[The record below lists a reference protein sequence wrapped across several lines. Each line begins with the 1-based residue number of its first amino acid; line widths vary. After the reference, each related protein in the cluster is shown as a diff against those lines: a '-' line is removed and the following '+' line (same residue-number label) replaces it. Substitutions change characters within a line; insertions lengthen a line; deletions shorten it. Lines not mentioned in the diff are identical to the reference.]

1 MRVQVYW
8 MLQTL
13 VAGRFVFLQLL
24 MLAGFAVFVK
34 PDKQIVIL
42 DAHGGA
48 S

>member
-1 MRVQVYW
+1 

-34 PDKQIVIL
+34 PDKQVVIL
-42 DAHGGA
+42 DVHDGT

>member
-1 MRVQVYW
+1 

-24 MLAGFAVFVK
+24 MLAVFVK
-34 PDKQIVIL
+34 PDKQVVIL